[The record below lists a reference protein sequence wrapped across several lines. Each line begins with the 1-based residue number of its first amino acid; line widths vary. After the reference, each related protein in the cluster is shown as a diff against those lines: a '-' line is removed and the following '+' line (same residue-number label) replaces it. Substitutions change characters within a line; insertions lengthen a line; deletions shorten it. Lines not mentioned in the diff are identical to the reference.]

1 MLCHF
6 HSRRVVKAMRYIISP
21 KTMHDQWKQ
30 TPYQIWFLRRCDIKS
45 SSGNEVV
52 VSLRFSLNNCSDFAT
67 GVHFIKD
74 LTPFVIFLVNFF

>member
-6 HSRRVVKAMRYIISP
+6 HSRRVVKAMRYIIYAE
-21 KTMHDQWKQ
+21 TMHDQWKQ

-45 SSGNEVV
+45 SNGNEAV
-52 VSLRFSLNNCSDFAT
+52 VSLRFSFNNCSDSAT

-74 LTPFVIFLVNFF
+74 IY